1 LVLELHFHQVIDL
14 QASYLLYWYNKPK
27 YWKNSQAL
35 LLYFMKN
42 YDYQQHVEA
51 VKNHDY
57 KGTMEKVKEKV

>member
-1 LVLELHFHQVIDL
+1 MEYHAKAIEHGSKHL
-14 QASYLLYWYNKPK
+14 KT
-27 YWKNSQAL
+27 
-35 LLYFMKN
+35 MKN